1 MARKTLIAG
10 NWKMHLSPS
19 EGSELVAA
27 LAAGAT
33 SSSAEILVCPTF
45 IGISD
50 ALSAAKGS
58 SVQVGAQNCHWEP
71 KGAFT
76 GELSAE
82 LISAAG
88 CGHVLLGHSERR
100 QYFGE
105 TDETVNLR
113 LKAALRVGL
122 VPVLCIGETLEER
135 ESGKLEEVLRT
146 QITGALEGI
155 PAGELSALVVAYEPV
170 WAIGTGVV
178 ASTEQAQEAHA
189 FVRTVLA
196 DVLGGDAADATRI
209 LYGGS
214 VKPGNAPELLG
225 QADIDG
231 ALVGGASLKSE
242 DFLGII
248 AAAG

>member
-1 MARKTLIAG
+1 
-10 NWKMHLSPS
+10 MHLSPS
-19 EGSELVAA
+19 EGSSLVAS
-27 LAAGAT
+27 LAAGTAST
-33 SSSAEILVCPTF
+33 AAEVLVCPTF
-45 IGISD
+45 IGISE

-58 SVQVGAQNCHWEP
+58 AVQVGAQNCHWEP

-82 LISAAG
+82 LISVAG
-88 CGHVLLGHSERR
+88 CSHVLLGHSERR

-105 TDETVNLR
+105 TNETVNLR

-135 ESGKLEEVLRT
+135 ESGKLEEVLRS
-146 QITGALEGI
+146 QIIGALEGI
-155 PAGELSALVVAYEPV
+155 AAGELSSLVIAYEPV

-196 DVLGGDAADATRI
+196 DVFGADAAAATRI

-214 VKPGNAPELLG
+214 VKPGNAPELLA
-225 QADIDG
+225 QEDIDG
-231 ALVGGASLKSE
+231 ALVGGASLKAE
-242 DFLGII
+242 GFLGII
-248 AAAG
+248 AAAD

>member
-1 MARKTLIAG
+1 
-10 NWKMHLSPS
+10 
-19 EGSELVAA
+19 V
-27 LAAGAT
+27 
-33 SSSAEILVCPTF
+33 LVCPTF
-45 IGISD
+45 IGISE

-58 SVQVGAQNCHWEP
+58 AVQVGAQNCHWEP

-82 LISAAG
+82 LISVAG
-88 CGHVLLGHSERR
+88 CSHVLLGHSERR

-105 TDETVNLR
+105 TNETVNLR

-135 ESGKLEEVLRT
+135 ESGKLEEVLRS
-146 QITGALEGI
+146 QIIGALEGI
-155 PAGELSALVVAYEPV
+155 AAGELSSLVIAYEPV

-196 DVLGGDAADATRI
+196 DVFGADAAAATRI

-214 VKPGNAPELLG
+214 VKPGNAPELLA
-225 QADIDG
+225 QEDIDG
-231 ALVGGASLKSE
+231 ALVGGASLKAE
-242 DFLGII
+242 GFLGII
-248 AAAG
+248 AAAD